1 MSAHT
6 LQEGTVVAGYRID
19 RVIGRGGMGCVYEA
33 TQLSLDRAVALK
45 VIAGEFGDDP
55 GFRERFKR
63 EGRMQ
68 ARIDHPHTIPIYD
81 AGESEHGLYLAMRL
95 VRGTNLLEVLGGG
108 TLDMVGSLHLL
119 GQTAGA
125 LDAAHEIGLVH
136 RDVKPQNILI
146 ERRRAE
152 HAYLADF
159 GITKARDEA
168 NLTMTG
174 SIIGTIDYM
183 APEQFLGR
191 GAVAASDIYSFG
203 CMLFECLTGTVPF
216 AREESVAVMFAHVS
230 EDPPSARER
239 RPDLPR
245 EIDAVLARAL
255 AKEPPE
261 RFATAVDLVAAAA
274 AAFGERDVSA
284 ALCPTVEPPRR
295 RRQSVRRQLAH
306 GLLAAGARLG
316 AEPAS

>member
-6 LQEGTVVAGYRID
+6 LQEGTVIAGYRID

-33 TQLSLDRAVALK
+33 TQLALNRAVALK
-45 VIAGEFGDDP
+45 VIAGEFGADA

-95 VRGTNLLEVLGGG
+95 VRGASLVEILAGG

-136 RDVKPQNILI
+136 RDVKPQNILV

-203 CMLFECLTGTVPF
+203 CMLFECLTGSVPF

-239 RPDLPR
+239 RGDLPR
-245 EIDAVLARAL
+245 EIDAVLACAL
-255 AKEPPE
+255 AKDPAD
-261 RFATAVDLVAAAA
+261 RYGTATELVAAAA
-274 AAFGERDVSA
+274 TAFGERDLTT
-284 ALCPTVEPPRR
+284 ALCPTVERRR

>member
-6 LQEGTVVAGYRID
+6 LQKGTVVAGYRVD

-45 VIAGEFGDDP
+45 VIAAEFGEDP
-55 GFRERFKR
+55 AFRERFRR

-81 AGESEHGLYLAMRL
+81 AGETEHGLYLAMRL
-95 VRGTNLLEVLGGG
+95 VRGTNLVEILAGG

-136 RDVKPQNILI
+136 RDVKPQNILV
-146 ERRRAE
+146 EQRRAE

-191 GAVAASDIYSFG
+191 DAVAASDIYSFG
-203 CMLFECLTGTVPF
+203 CVLFECLTGTVPF
-216 AREESVAVMFAHVS
+216 AHEESVAVMFAHVS

-239 RPDLPR
+239 RSDLPR

-255 AKEPPE
+255 AKDPAE
-261 RFATAVDLVAAAA
+261 RYGTAIELVTAAAG
-274 AAFGERDVSA
+274 AFGERDVTA
-284 ALCPTVEPPRR
+284 AHCPTVERRR

-316 AEPAS
+316 AEPAG